1 MSGKWTKHGIR
12 NAVFLGLAVV
22 LLGVNIWMGIKV
34 WKFVKRVDK
43 VEEANARQDDNDV
56 NLMNALNTVIFD
68 RKRMVEYYEGEG
80 MGSKEELDLFIKE
93 KRDEELARR
102 QEEEDKKR
110 LEGMTDEELDKE
122 IERLKSMKEGNKKEV
137 KE

>member
-56 NLMNALNTVIFD
+56 NLMNALNTVVFD
-68 RKRMVEYYEGEG
+68 RKSMVEYYEGEG

-122 IERLKSMKEGNKKEV
+122 IERLKSMKEENKKEV